1 MKITETQRV
10 AGSTPV
16 KGHAPRDAVTST
28 DTAGRTPRDSASIM
42 GIPADELSPNV
53 QQAVMTLMAE
63 VDRLK
68 RDLENSRERM
78 RELEDMADQ
87 DPLVPVLNRR
97 AFMRELERA
106 MSYAKRY
113 GGIASVIYLDLDG
126 FKQIND
132 VHGHAAGDAVLRAVV
147 ELLLANTRQSDV
159 IGRIGGDEFAVIL
172 MQTPIDL
179 AMEKAKSLL
188 RLVRELKV
196 AFEDRIVQPSATA
209 GLSSIDDGEDAT
221 EVLAQ
226 ADLAMYANKT
236 GSAASET

>member
-10 AGSTPV
+10 AGSAPV
-16 KGHAPRDAVTST
+16 KEHATRDAVTGSER
-28 DTAGRTPRDSASIM
+28 AGRTPRDSASIM

-68 RDLENSRERM
+68 RDLDTSKERM

-113 GGIASVIYLDLDG
+113 GGVASVVYLDLDD

-132 VHGHAAGDAVLRAVV
+132 VHGHAAGDAVLRSVV
-147 ELLLANTRQSDV
+147 DLLLANTRQSDV

-179 AMEKAKSLL
+179 ATEKAKSLL
-188 RLVRELKV
+188 SLMRGLEV
-196 AFEDRIVQPSATA
+196 AFEDRIVRPSASA
-209 GLSSIDDGEDAT
+209 GLSSIDDGEDAAA
-221 EVLAQ
+221 VLAQ
-226 ADLAMYANKT
+226 ADLAMYAQKAGT
-236 GSAASET
+236 VDGET

>member
-10 AGSTPV
+10 AGSAPV
-16 KGHAPRDAVTST
+16 KEHATRDAVTGSER
-28 DTAGRTPRDSASIM
+28 AGRTPRDSASIM

-68 RDLENSRERM
+68 RDLDTSKERM

-113 GGIASVIYLDLDG
+113 GGVASVVYLDLDD

-132 VHGHAAGDAVLRAVV
+132 VHGHAAGDAVLRSVV
-147 ELLLANTRQSDV
+147 DLLLANTRQSDV

-179 AMEKAKSLL
+179 ATEKAKSLL
-188 RLVRELKV
+188 SLMRGLEV
-196 AFEDRIVQPSATA
+196 AFEDRIVRPSASA
-209 GLSSIDDGEDAT
+209 GLSSIDDGEDAAA
-221 EVLAQ
+221 VLAQ
-226 ADLAMYANKT
+226 ADLAMYAQKAGT
-236 GSAASET
+236 AAGET

>member
-10 AGSTPV
+10 AGSAPA
-16 KGHAPRDAVTST
+16 KEHATRDAVTGSER
-28 DTAGRTPRDSASIM
+28 AGRTPRDSASIM

-68 RDLENSRERM
+68 RDLDTSKERM

-113 GGIASVIYLDLDG
+113 GGIASVVYLDLDD

-147 ELLLANTRQSDV
+147 DLLLTNTRQSDV

-179 AMEKAKSLL
+179 ATEKAKSLL
-188 RLVRELKV
+188 SLMRGLEV
-196 AFEDRIVQPSATA
+196 AFEDRIVRPSASA
-209 GLSSIDDGEDAT
+209 GLSSIDDGEDAAA
-221 EVLAQ
+221 VLAQ
-226 ADLAMYANKT
+226 ADLAMYAQKA
-236 GSAASET
+236 GGA

>member
-10 AGSTPV
+10 TSSAPV
-16 KGHAPRDAVTST
+16 KKHASGDAVTGPER
-28 DTAGRTPRDSASIM
+28 AGRTPRDSASVM

-68 RDLENSRERM
+68 RDLENSKERM

-113 GGIASVIYLDLDG
+113 GGVASVIYLDLDG

-132 VHGHAAGDAVLRAVV
+132 DHGHAAGDAVLRGVV
-147 ELLLANTRQSDV
+147 ELLLANTRQSDIV
-159 IGRIGGDEFAVIL
+159 GRIGGDEFAVIL

-179 AMEKAKSLL
+179 ATEKAKSLL
-188 RLVRELKV
+188 GLIRDLKIG
-196 AFEDRIVQPSATA
+196 FEDRVVRPSASA

-221 EVLAQ
+221 AVLAQ
-226 ADLAMYANKT
+226 ADLAMYANKA
-236 GSAASET
+236 GGGASEA

>member
-1 MKITETQRV
+1 MKITETPRV
-10 AGSTPV
+10 AGSAPV
-16 KGHAPRDAVTST
+16 KEHAPRDAVTGTERVS
-28 DTAGRTPRDSASIM
+28 RTPRDSASIM

-147 ELLLANTRQSDV
+147 DLLLANIRQSDV

-179 AMEKAKSLL
+179 AAEKAKSLL
-188 RLVRELKV
+188 GLVRDLKV

-209 GLSSIDDGEDAT
+209 GPSSIDDGEDAAA
-221 EVLAQ
+221 VLAQ
-226 ADLAMYANKT
+226 ADLAMYANKA
-236 GSAASET
+236 GGADSET